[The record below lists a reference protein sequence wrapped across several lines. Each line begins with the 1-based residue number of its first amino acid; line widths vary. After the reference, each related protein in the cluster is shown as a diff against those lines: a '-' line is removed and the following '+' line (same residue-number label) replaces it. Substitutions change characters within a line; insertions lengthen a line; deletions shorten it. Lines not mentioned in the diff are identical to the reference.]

1 MWKHTVTKLLL
12 VIRHVPD
19 QYKTQE
25 KCNKVFLENGR
36 KLMSVPDC
44 YKNKKS
50 VIKLLIAMPL
60 S

>member
-1 MWKHTVTKLLL
+1 MCKHTVTKLLF
-12 VIRHVPD
+12 VIRYVPD

-25 KCNKVFLENGR
+25 KCNKVFLENGG

-60 S
+60 G

>member
-1 MWKHTVTKLLL
+1 MCKHTVTKLLF

-25 KCNKVFLENGR
+25 KYNKVFLENAR
-36 KLMSVPDC
+36 KFMSVPDC

-60 S
+60 G